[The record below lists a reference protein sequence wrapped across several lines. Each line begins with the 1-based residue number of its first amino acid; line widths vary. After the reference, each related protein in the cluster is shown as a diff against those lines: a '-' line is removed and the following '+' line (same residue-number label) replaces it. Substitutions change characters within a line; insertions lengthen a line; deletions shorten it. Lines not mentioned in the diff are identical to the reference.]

1 MAKSTARV
9 KVPKSVKKGDVF
21 QVKTLVSH
29 KMESGQRKN
38 KKGKKIP
45 RMIINK
51 THQFCEIVRTR
62 PGRKVIQ
69 IERPHV
75 ARSIDQDPLAP
86 RMGMNTFD
94 RQLRNHA

>member
-1 MAKSTARV
+1 
-9 KVPKSVKKGDVF
+9 
-21 QVKTLVSH
+21 
-29 KMESGQRKN
+29 
-38 KKGKKIP
+38 
-45 RMIINK
+45 MIINK

-62 PGRKVIQ
+62 SGRKVIQ
-69 IERPHV
+69 IERAHV